1 MVVLDLACAFQVRRF
16 QVECCGDERFVKARR
31 VNPKNFFAELKR
43 RNVYKVAIAYAVVA
57 WLLMQIA
64 SQIFPFFEIPNWAVR
79 LVIMLLAL
87 GFPIALIIA
96 WAFELTPEGL
106 KRTEAVDREAAKPSR
121 NKLWFY
127 VVIVGAALSVG
138 LFFVGRYT
146 APKVTRSSES
156 LAKSI
161 AVLPFENRSRDP
173 DNVYFADGIQDEI
186 LTRLAKIADLKVISR
201 TSTQK
206 YKSAPNNL
214 REIAHQLGVTTVLEG
229 SVQKAADQVRISVQL
244 VNAINDSHIWAE
256 TYDRK
261 LIDVF
266 QVESDVAQKIAA
278 SLEAK
283 LTGREKQE
291 IATAGTRNPEAY
303 DAYLR
308 AIALRN
314 KQGID
319 NLEKLIGFSRR
330 AVELDPKYAEA
341 WAVLG
346 IAEALKYF
354 FPGHSDAQLKRART
368 AAETALR
375 LAPDSADGHNAMGQ
389 FYYYCLQDFDRA
401 LAELEIAHER
411 APNDG
416 NILFAIALVKRRQG
430 KLDESIEVQKQ
441 AAKLDPLNEDMWVN
455 LARSYRGARRF
466 DEARA
471 MFDRAL
477 AIAPGDLSITASKAE
492 TYLAEGNLDATWQI
506 IGDLK
511 LSYPHRGHGLQL
523 EVLTYRRQFDEAIAQ
538 LSSALASPNNTPPL
552 FVALGHALLGELH
565 VAKGDHVKAQSLF
578 VQAEQKF
585 KSLRA
590 GGDNSFL
597 LADFL
602 VQVEARLGHRD
613 EVETVASSIM
623 QRIKNDA
630 WGFAREEEAVAR
642 AYTALGDFDRAVP
655 LLQHALVAPSNESLT
670 PAYLRLDPFW
680 DPVRNDP
687 RFQKLCEEGSRESER
702 GF

>member
-1 MVVLDLACAFQVRRF
+1 
-16 QVECCGDERFVKARR
+16 VKPR
-31 VNPKNFFAELKR
+31 NFFSELKR
-43 RNVYKVAIAYAVVA
+43 RNVYKVGIAYGVVA
-57 WLLMQIA
+57 WLLLQAA
-64 SQIFPFFEIPNWAVR
+64 SILFPTFEAPPWTMKVFVAV
-79 LVIMLLAL
+79 IAL

-106 KRTEAVDREAAKPSR
+106 KRTEFADELPKKPARSR
-121 NKLWFY
+121 AWIY
-127 VVIVGAALSVG
+127 VVVIAGAISIG
-138 LFFVGRYT
+138 LFFLGRFT
-146 APKVTRSSES
+146 AGPRQRVSDSVA
-156 LAKSI
+156 AKSI
-161 AVLPFENRSRDP
+161 AVLPFESLSEDKANA
-173 DNVYFADGIQDEI
+173 YFAEGIQDEI

-206 YKSAPNNL
+206 YKSAPDNL
-214 REIAHQLGVTTVLEG
+214 REIAQQLGVTSVLEG

-261 LIDVF
+261 MIDVF

-291 IATAGTRNPEAY
+291 IATVGTRNPEAY

-308 AIALRN
+308 ALALRN

-319 NLEKLIGFSRR
+319 NVEKLIGFSRR
-330 AVELDPKYAEA
+330 AVELDPNYAEA

-354 FPGHSDAQLKRART
+354 FPDHSDAQLKRART
-368 AAETALR
+368 AAENALR
-375 LAPDSADGHNAMGQ
+375 LAPGSASGHNAMGQ
-389 FYYYCLQDFDRA
+389 FYYYCLQDYDRS
-401 LAELEIAHER
+401 LIELEIAHER

-430 KLDESIEVQKQ
+430 KLDESIEVQQ
-441 AAKLDPLNEDMWVN
+441 QSTKLDPLNEDIWVN
-455 LARSYRGARRF
+455 LGRSYRGNRRF

-477 AIAPGDLSITASKAE
+477 TIAPGDLDITAQKAE
-492 TYLAEGNLDATWQI
+492 TYLAEGDLDATWQI
-506 IGDLK
+506 IGNLK
-511 LSYPHRGHGLQL
+511 AAYPDRGYGAQI
-523 EVLTYRRQFDEAIAQ
+523 EVLIYRRQFDEAIARV
-538 LSSALASPNNTPPL
+538 SSALGSSNNAPRL
-552 FVALGHALLGELH
+552 FVAFGHALLGDLH
-565 VAKGDHVKAQSLF
+565 VAKGDHVKAQLLF
-578 VQAEQKF
+578 VQAEQEF

-590 GGDNSFL
+590 GGDNSFP
-597 LADFL
+597 LADTL
-602 VQVEARLGHRD
+602 VQVEARLGYRD
-613 EVETVASSIM
+613 EVETDANSIL
-623 QRIKNDA
+623 QRIKKDA

-642 AYTALGDFDRAVP
+642 AYTSLDDFDRAVP
-655 LLQHALVAPSNESLT
+655 LLQHALATPANESLT
-670 PAYLRLDPFW
+670 PAFLRLDPFW

-687 RFQKLCEEGSRESER
+687 RFQKLMSGQMP
-702 GF
+702 